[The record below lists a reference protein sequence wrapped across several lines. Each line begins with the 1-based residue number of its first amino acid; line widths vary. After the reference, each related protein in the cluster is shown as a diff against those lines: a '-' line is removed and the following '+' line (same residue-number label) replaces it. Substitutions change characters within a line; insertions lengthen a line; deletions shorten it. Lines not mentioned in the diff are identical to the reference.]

1 MLLSKRYRFP
11 SKYLYLNK
19 DEVNL
24 AIKCILL
31 ARNELIDR
39 GEHIED
45 VNALLQ
51 KFLKLKAKMKA

>member
-1 MLLSKRYRFP
+1 MFLSKRYRFP
-11 SKYLYLNK
+11 NKYLYLNK

-39 GEHIED
+39 GEPIED
-45 VNALLQ
+45 VNALLG